1 MFYLGVFAA
10 EVLEVRFLPRCFFLA
25 RCSQAQSLLRC
36 RSALH
41 TLRLLL
47 RSVCWQSR
55 HSMCVKESWFRVFI
69 NAVQHFKVHKDYK
82 QDAGVCAAASSLS
95 VYTTLHFFSCL
106 SLSYSVS
113 FPLSLV
119 SPDDGALRI
128 WKNFAD
134 QKNPEM
140 VTAWQGLSDM
150 LPTTRGQPSISTH
163 SKDQRSLLLCHQP
176 IRSPTHT
183 PKPQTV
189 PKHPSHTSS
198 LLRLQRRS
206 ERRVFFSLN

>member
-1 MFYLGVFAA
+1 
-10 EVLEVRFLPRCFFLA
+10 
-25 RCSQAQSLLRC
+25 
-36 RSALH
+36 
-41 TLRLLL
+41 
-47 RSVCWQSR
+47 
-55 HSMCVKESWFRVFI
+55 MCVKESWFRVFI